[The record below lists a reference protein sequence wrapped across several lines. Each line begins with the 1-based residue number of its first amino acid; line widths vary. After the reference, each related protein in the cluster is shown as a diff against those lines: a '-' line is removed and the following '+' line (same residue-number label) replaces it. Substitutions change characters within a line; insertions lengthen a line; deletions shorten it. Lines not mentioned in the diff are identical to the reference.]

1 MAEFKIEIEDKV
13 MDDYMDFCCEMNIDG
28 FALVERFMKAIAAGG
43 GAILEIPMHLSG
55 ANMELLVEQIEKKLS
70 NDETDVDAIE
80 EVMSKYLN

>member
-1 MAEFKIEIEDKV
+1 MAEFKVEIEDKV

-70 NDETDVDAIE
+70 NDETEVDAIE